1 MIATISKT
9 PNITCLVAT
18 AICLIVLVITLL
30 YLARVLASLKSTRQ
44 RLIQSE
50 KMSSL
55 VKMVAGVTHDI
66 NSSVGVAVSAITF
79 LQEAVLAIQQAYSS
93 DTLRRS
99 DLEKH
104 FSNENEALNI
114 TLINLQKV
122 TGLVQ
127 SFKRISVDQ
136 SNESLQAFFL
146 KDYIEQ
152 ILLSLNPKLRKTDHR
167 IELSCD
173 ESIRLVSYPG
183 AFSQVLTNLIDNTI
197 IHAFSGIKAGT
208 ITISAKTE
216 NQRVE
221 LRISD
226 NGRGMSEE
234 TRNKIFEPFFTTI
247 PDREGTGLGLY
258 IVKSLV
264 RETLKGLIHCES
276 EIGKGSTFI
285 LSIPLTLENG
295 GRTI

>member
-1 MIATISKT
+1 MIATFVNT
-9 PNITCLVAT
+9 PGTICLAAA
-18 AICLIVLVITLL
+18 AICLVVLVITLL
-30 YLARVLASLKSTRQ
+30 FLLRVLVALKNTRH

-66 NSSVGVAVSAITF
+66 NSSVGVAISAITF
-79 LQEAVLAIQQAYSS
+79 LQESILTLQQAYSN
-93 DTLRRS
+93 DTLKRS
-99 DLEKH
+99 DLEKY
-104 FSNENEALNI
+104 FTDETEALGI
-114 TLINLQKV
+114 TVINLQKV
-122 TGLVQ
+122 SALVQ

-136 SNESLQAFFL
+136 SSESVQTFYL

-183 AFSQVLTNLIDNTI
+183 ALSQVLTNLIDNTL

-208 ITISAKTE
+208 ITISAQTAD
-216 NQRVE
+216 QRVE

-264 RETLKGLIHCES
+264 RETLRGIIHCES

-285 LSIPLTLENG
+285 LRIPLAVENG
-295 GRTI
+295 SRIT